1 MNYNIFDRTV
11 PAMPKPTKGTEV
23 VKLLLSQVSEDIRE
37 PLLPMTI
44 PALAAH
50 LCEVEFMYS
59 DNKYYELCGQMGHL
73 IGPSGIGKDQ
83 LHDLI
88 EAIQRSFRAHD
99 KIEYKKLEDWQHVK
113 NTKGNNKDK
122 PDRP

>member
-1 MNYNIFDRTV
+1 MNYNIFDRTA
-11 PAMPKPTKGTEV
+11 PAMSKPSKGTEIV
-23 VKLLLSQVSEDIRE
+23 RLLLSQVSKDIQE
-37 PLLPMTI
+37 PLLPMTL

-99 KIEYKKLEDWQHVK
+99 EI
-113 NTKGNNKDK
+113 
-122 PDRP
+122 